1 MSLTSLHQ
9 YRGSVEA
16 LAQAERRNLEQ
27 LAQATA
33 GRLSQLLED
42 HRRLAA
48 YLAQDDD
55 VEAVLLAP
63 TEDNLLALRRRLA
76 AMVATNPDLHLVTLM
91 DAKGTAVASTASEV
105 VGGNFAFRDYFR
117 TAQAGTPNVTSIL
130 IGAVAGRAGSYLAHP
145 VRVRDG
151 RVLGVISLRVRAES
165 IGALVDAART
175 PSREPFLIDADGVVI
190 HHRDAGLRFRSLA
203 PLSAAQQEAL
213 RADQRFRRDRIDSLD
228 MPDLARAMVGAR
240 QPGHA
245 DYRSTVSNAREVAGF
260 APVEGPGWVV
270 AVSETHAS
278 FDAPLRRLLA
288 QVMAGWVV
296 VGLVAALLA
305 LAFAR
310 SIVRPVR
317 RLIAAA
323 EALKRGD
330 YDAAQVRVTQGDEIG
345 VLGRTFNVMI
355 DVLRQ
360 RERER
365 VLRDAG
371 RR

>member
-1 MSLTSLHQ
+1 MTITSLHQ

-48 YLAQDDD
+48 YLAHDDD
-55 VEAVLLAP
+55 VEAVLMAP
-63 TEDNLLALRRRLA
+63 TEENLLALRRRLA

-91 DAKGTAVASTASEV
+91 DAKGTAVVSTASEV

-145 VRVRDG
+145 VRVSDG
-151 RVLGVISLRVRAES
+151 RVLGVMSLRVRAES

-175 PSREPFLIDADGVVI
+175 SSREPFLIDADGVVI

-203 PLSAAQQEAL
+203 PLSPAQQEAL
-213 RADQRFRRDRIDSLD
+213 RADQRFRRDRVESLD

-240 QPGHA
+240 HPGHA

-260 APVEGPGWVV
+260 APVEGPGWVL

-278 FDAPLRRLLA
+278 FDAPLRRLLI

-296 VGLVAALLA
+296 VGLVATLLA

-310 SIVRPVR
+310 SIVQPVR

>member
-1 MSLTSLHQ
+1 
-9 YRGSVEA
+9 
-16 LAQAERRNLEQ
+16 
-27 LAQATA
+27 
-33 GRLSQLLED
+33 
-42 HRRLAA
+42 
-48 YLAQDDD
+48 
-55 VEAVLLAP
+55 
-63 TEDNLLALRRRLA
+63 
-76 AMVATNPDLHLVTLM
+76 
-91 DAKGTAVASTASEV
+91 
-105 VGGNFAFRDYFR
+105 
-117 TAQAGTPNVTSIL
+117 
-130 IGAVAGRAGSYLAHP
+130 
-145 VRVRDG
+145 
-151 RVLGVISLRVRAES
+151 
-165 IGALVDAART
+165 
-175 PSREPFLIDADGVVI
+175 
-190 HHRDAGLRFRSLA
+190 
-203 PLSAAQQEAL
+203 
-213 RADQRFRRDRIDSLD
+213 
-228 MPDLARAMVGAR
+228 VGAR

-278 FDAPLRRLLA
+278 FDAPLRRLLV